1 MGTVV
6 IVTYVMLQLFLQVT
20 YQGKGVI
27 LLDLLVFGLVNVIF
41 DGELFIVKMHIVM

>member
-6 IVTYVMLQLFLQVT
+6 IVTYVMLQLPLQVT

-27 LLDLLVFGLVNVIF
+27 LLDLLVFGLLNIIF
-41 DGELFIVKMHIVM
+41 DGVLFIVKMHIVM